1 MAPLSRAGRPDT
13 KEMRIAGAVQLRMGH
28 AQGVKCEQDPR

>member
-13 KEMRIAGAVQLRMGH
+13 KGGAGAVQLRMGH
-28 AQGVKCEQDPR
+28 AQGVQCEQHPR